1 MKTNISITLDKG
13 LINQLEQLAKAEDRS
28 LSYIL
33 RLAGR
38 SYLERFNKPEQIE
51 TKATKRKAA

>member
-13 LINQLEQLAKAEDRS
+13 LINQLEQLAKSEDRS

-38 SYLERFNKPEQIE
+38 SYLERFNKPEQVE
-51 TKATKRKAA
+51 SKLTKRKAA

>member
-13 LINQLEQLAKAEDRS
+13 LINQLEELAKAEDRS
-28 LSYIL
+28 LSYII

-38 SYLERFNKPEQIE
+38 NYLERFNKPEQ
-51 TKATKRKAA
+51 KPAAKRRAA

>member
-13 LINQLEQLAKAEDRS
+13 LINQLEELAKAEDRS
-28 LSYIL
+28 LSYII

-38 SYLERFNKPEQIE
+38 NYLERFNKPEP
-51 TKATKRKAA
+51 KPAAKRKAA

>member
-51 TKATKRKAA
+51 IKATKRKAA

>member
-13 LINQLEQLAKAEDRS
+13 LINQLEELAKAEDRS
-28 LSYIL
+28 LSYII

-38 SYLERFNKPEQIE
+38 NYLERFNKPEP
-51 TKATKRKAA
+51 KPATKRKAA